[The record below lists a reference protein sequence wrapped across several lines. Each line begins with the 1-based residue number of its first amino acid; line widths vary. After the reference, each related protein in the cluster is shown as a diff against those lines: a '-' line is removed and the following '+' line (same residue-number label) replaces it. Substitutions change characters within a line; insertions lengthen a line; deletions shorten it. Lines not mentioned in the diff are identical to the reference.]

1 MGKIDKLILSL
12 LENSDKPLTLVEI
25 ANQIGKP
32 SKTVFKSLRKLFD
45 KGKVDCDVKTRR
57 YALAER

>member
-25 ANQIGKP
+25 ASQIGKP
-32 SKTVFKSLRKLFD
+32 SKTVFKSLRKLFNE
-45 KGKVDCDVKTRR
+45 GKVDCDAKTRQ
-57 YALAER
+57 YTLAKE

>member
-1 MGKIDKLILSL
+1 MGKVDKQIVSL

-45 KGKVDCDVKTRR
+45 KGKVDCDAKTRR
-57 YALAER
+57 YTLTKE

>member
-1 MGKIDKLILSL
+1 MVKVEKQIVSL

-25 ANQIGKP
+25 ASQIGKP

-45 KGKVDCDVKTRR
+45 KGKIDCDVKTRR
-57 YALAER
+57 YMLAKE